1 MLPNNFK
8 PFKSNKQNLIRVG
21 PKTDGGYIIDKRII
35 KKSKTII
42 TCGLNDDW
50 EFEKNYLQINPECNV
65 IAYDH
70 TVNKKFWKM
79 RFKKDFLALIMLK
92 KLTFNKIL
100 DVFKYIDYKFFFKNK
115 NIHFSKKVVQKKN
128 NRHEASIKEIL
139 NKKKI
144 LFLKLILKEMSIKY

>member
-70 TVNKKFWKM
+70 TVNKKFWKT

-92 KLTFNKIL
+92 KLTFNINGITM
-100 DVFKYIDYKFFFKNK
+100 F
-115 NIHFSKKVVQKKN
+115 
-128 NRHEASIKEIL
+128 
-139 NKKKI
+139 
-144 LFLKLILKEMSIKY
+144 LFRTRI